1 METQK
6 LKSILLTQAQ
16 NLGADLCGIADLTA
30 DSRWIQETYGDL
42 CASFPRA
49 VSIAIFFPREIIQ
62 EQAVGPTRSYSYFYT
77 AINRQ
82 LDTIG
87 FRLSNFL
94 QQNGFRSYPVPT
106 SDYRQTHFVPGL
118 QEQVASKGTDG
129 FEKMQTELMGVFSHR
144 FAASHAGLG
153 WIGKSCHLINPQVG
167 PRLRLTTILTDAPLP
182 PDQPIPNRCGS
193 CTRCRDACPPHAIY
207 GVSFQPQ
214 DPASERFDKEACNN
228 FLEDLATV
236 FGKHTCAKCLAVCP
250 WGSK

>member
-1 METQK
+1 METQE
-6 LKSILLTQAQ
+6 LKDILLSQAQ
-16 NLGADLCGIADLTA
+16 DRGANLCGVADLTT
-30 DSRWIQETYGDL
+30 DSQWIRENYGDL

-62 EQAVGPTRSYSYFYT
+62 EQAVGPTRSYSYFYA

-82 LDTIG
+82 LDSIG

-94 QQNGFRSYPVPT
+94 QQKGFRSYPIPT
-106 SDYRQTHFVPGL
+106 SDYRQTHLVPGL
-118 QEQVASKGTDG
+118 QEQVAVKGTEG
-129 FEKMQTELMGVFSHR
+129 FEKMQTELMGMFSHR

-182 PDQPIPNRCGS
+182 PDQPISNRCGG
-193 CTRCRDACPPHAIY
+193 CTRCRDACPTHAIV
-207 GVSFQPQ
+207 GIPFRPETP
-214 DPASERFDKEACNN
+214 PAERFHKEICYN
-228 FLEDLATV
+228 FLEDLSVV
-236 FGKHTCAKCLAVCP
+236 FGQHTCAKCLAACP

>member
-129 FEKMQTELMGVFSHR
+129 FEKMQTELMGMFSHR
-144 FAASHAGLG
+144 FAASHAENSRPLADT
-153 WIGKSCHLINPQVG
+153 
-167 PRLRLTTILTDAPLP
+167 LRPSSTRKAGISFSRRMPISRPICSFPCNAFP
-182 PDQPIPNRCGS
+182 P
-193 CTRCRDACPPHAIY
+193 T
-207 GVSFQPQ
+207 
-214 DPASERFDKEACNN
+214 
-228 FLEDLATV
+228 
-236 FGKHTCAKCLAVCP
+236 
-250 WGSK
+250 